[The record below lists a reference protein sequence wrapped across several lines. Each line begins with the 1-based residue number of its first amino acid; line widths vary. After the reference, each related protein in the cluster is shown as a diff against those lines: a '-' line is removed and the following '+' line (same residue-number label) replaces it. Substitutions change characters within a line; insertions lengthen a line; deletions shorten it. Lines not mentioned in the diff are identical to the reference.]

1 MTVSSDTLGKL
12 SSAVERLAIGS
23 GDALER
29 AKQAFGALAGI
40 KSEEFANNAAGVLW
54 SYVVSNSKAIERGAA
69 DQAQVERFNSSI
81 WQLFNAYRP
90 K

>member
-1 MTVSSDTLGKL
+1 MTVSSDTLWKL
-12 SSAVERLAIGS
+12 SNAVERLATGS

-29 AKQAFGALAGI
+29 AKQAFRELAGI
-40 KSEEFANNAAGVLW
+40 KSEEFADNAAGAPW
-54 SYVVSNSKAIERGAA
+54 NYVASNSKTIERGTA
-69 DQAQVERFNSSI
+69 DQAQIEKFNSSI

>member
-1 MTVSSDTLGKL
+1 MTVSSDTLWKL
-12 SSAVERLAIGS
+12 SNAAERLATGS

-40 KSEEFANNAAGVLW
+40 KSEEFANNVACVLW
-54 SYVVSNSKAIERGAA
+54 SYVASNSKAIELGAA

-81 WQLFNAYRP
+81 WNLFNAYRP